1 MNLLIKRNVEEFLR
15 LLGNDFYLF
24 DNRVKLIL
32 MVFLFLLK

>member
-24 DNRVKLIL
+24 DN
-32 MVFLFLLK
+32 